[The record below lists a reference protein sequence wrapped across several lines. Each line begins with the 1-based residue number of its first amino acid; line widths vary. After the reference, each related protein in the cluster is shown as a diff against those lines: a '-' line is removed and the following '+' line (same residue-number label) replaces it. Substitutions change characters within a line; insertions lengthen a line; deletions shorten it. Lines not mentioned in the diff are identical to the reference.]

1 MSDRRHLLRT
11 SYNETRRSCGRSP
24 EVFAEGSMDWLGFS
38 IVLARVL
45 IEIVFFAIGASIFSF
60 LNVVIYRLPRH
71 IQFTLGHSKCTTCGH
86 ELVMRD
92 MIPILSWVS
101 LRGKC
106 RYCGARISVRY
117 TIVELLGGFFAVLW
131 TLLLGIKWLA
141 LLAFLASGVVTVV
154 LYIVY
159 DKIRGTSLRQNK
171 S

>member
-1 MSDRRHLLRT
+1 
-11 SYNETRRSCGRSP
+11 
-24 EVFAEGSMDWLGFS
+24 MDWLTIS
-38 IVLARVL
+38 IILARTV

-60 LNVVIYRLPRH
+60 LNVIIYRLPRH

-86 ELVMRD
+86 ELTMRD

-106 RYCGARISVRY
+106 RYCGARVSARY
-117 TIVELLGGFFAVLW
+117 TIVEMLGGIFAVLW
-131 TLLLGIKWLA
+131 TLLFGIKWPA
-141 LLAFLASGVVTVV
+141 LLAFLASGVLTVV

-159 DKIRGTSLRQNK
+159 DKIRGSSFRQNK